1 MHRLSEKLHRA
12 ADSGSERRHAMP
24 RSSNSGGS
32 FRRFSADDGAV
43 DTSQKTSKAG
53 LAAPPMSADPTTA
66 SARRLTIAATVPA
79 LDDKVGGLYNFIWT
93 AIEFQIDEP

>member
-1 MHRLSEKLHRA
+1 
-12 ADSGSERRHAMP
+12 
-24 RSSNSGGS
+24 
-32 FRRFSADDGAV
+32 
-43 DTSQKTSKAG
+43 
-53 LAAPPMSADPTTA
+53 MSADPTTA